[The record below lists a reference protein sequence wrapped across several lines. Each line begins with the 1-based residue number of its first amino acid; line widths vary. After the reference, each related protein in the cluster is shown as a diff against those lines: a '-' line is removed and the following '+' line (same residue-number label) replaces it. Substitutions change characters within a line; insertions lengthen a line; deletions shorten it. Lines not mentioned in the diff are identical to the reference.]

1 MRIIEDVLDVGRI
14 TSGKL
19 RLEIT
24 TASVVDAVDGAV
36 QVVRP
41 AAEAKRLTLDVDV
54 PSDVGTI
61 PADPERLQQV
71 VWNLLSNSIKFTP
84 AGGRIRV
91 AAARTESSVL
101 LRVQDDGQGIRP
113 EFLPHLFEPFRQGD
127 GSTTRRHGGLGLGL
141 AIVRQLVQA
150 HGGQITVHSDGE
162 GKGALFTVDLPARP
176 APRESDKMPTRPPS
190 AAGSPRASRRV
201 RLDGVRALIVD
212 DDDDSREFLELM
224 LADQGAIVMSASS
237 AGEALARIARDRPD
251 VLVSDIGMPD
261 VSGYALIRRVRSLPE
276 SDGGRTPAIALTA
289 YARAVDGERAFSA
302 GFQAHVAKPVDA
314 ERLTAV
320 VANLAGLSARASRD
334 SHSLTGGSSRPGR

>member
-1 MRIIEDVLDVGRI
+1 
-14 TSGKL
+14 
-19 RLEIT
+19 
-24 TASVVDAVDGAV
+24 
-36 QVVRP
+36 
-41 AAEAKRLTLDVDV
+41 
-54 PSDVGTI
+54 
-61 PADPERLQQV
+61 
-71 VWNLLSNSIKFTP
+71 
-84 AGGRIRV
+84 
-91 AAARTESSVL
+91 
-101 LRVQDDGQGIRP
+101 
-113 EFLPHLFEPFRQGD
+113 
-127 GSTTRRHGGLGLGL
+127 
-141 AIVRQLVQA
+141 
-150 HGGQITVHSDGE
+150 
-162 GKGALFTVDLPARP
+162 
-176 APRESDKMPTRPPS
+176 
-190 AAGSPRASRRV
+190 
-201 RLDGVRALIVD
+201 
-212 DDDDSREFLELM
+212 M